1 MFDLL
6 GRLAVGHPRKVLL
19 VWLSLAAVLTAIAPC
34 WETNSQDDDV
44 RFLPESYPSV
54 RAYRVLEHAFPKDTC
69 ICKAVFALER
79 GDGPLTSADF
89 ALVDRMAEAL
99 KQMDDNEPDLKIAP
113 GILTHRDPMLGS
125 RLTSADRQCTLI
137 QLPLDMP
144 FMALQVQ
151 VTVDRAFTALNA
163 ILAEVNDPNLKLYL
177 TGPAGFGRDLVKATS
192 DSLDHT
198 TIATVLLVIV
208 VLLLIYRAPGM
219 AMIPLITIGIAAWVA
234 VKVLALV
241 TLIPGVHLVN
251 ISQVFAIVIL
261 FGAGTDY
268 CLFLISRYREEL
280 EYGESVPAAVGRG
293 LRSVGGALAASAG
306 TVICGLGMMGFAE
319 FGKIRCAGPVIAL
332 ALAIGLVAALT
343 LTPALLKLSGR
354 RAFWPRTVQRRLPG
368 VQRRTLWDAIS
379 RVVVRRPAV
388 VWALSLAVLVPP
400 ALVGLSV
407 VPTFKPTGDLNPSSD
422 SIVGLQAVQSRFT
435 AGETGP
441 ISVLLV
447 ADFDWNTPQGREV
460 IAFLSRGFAY
470 LDNVAEVRSLTQPL
484 GRPQP
489 ELVQDSPPQPERS
502 SKLGKWFRQRVEG
515 LAEQIR
521 AEVRRRYTAAPP
533 PEPGQPQQYYARIEV
548 VTHSDPFDN
557 ASIHTLEQIETWVHG
572 LLPLRPDL
580 MAGVRAE
587 CHGVTAHTRDMAVV
601 VAGDRARVNN
611 LVLLGIFVILIVLVR
626 NWWLAAYLLV
636 TVLLSYFATLGL
648 TALFAS
654 HWAGRPLGAIEWRVP
669 FFLFTI
675 LVAIGEDYNILLIT
689 RIFQERKRYGDT
701 EGVRR
706 GLSYTGGTITACGI
720 IMAGT
725 FSTLMLGNLGTLIQ
739 IGFALAVG
747 VLIDTLI
754 VRPFLVPAFLMMV
767 WRRHEE
773 PTLLRLATPISAP
786 AVPLR
791 RAG

>member
-19 VWLSLAAVLTAIAPC
+19 VWLSLAVLLTAIAPC
-34 WETNSQDDDV
+34 WETSSQDDDV
-44 RFLPESYPSV
+44 RFLPDTYPSV
-54 RAYRVLEHAFPKDTC
+54 RAYHLLERAFPKDTC
-69 ICKAVFALER
+69 VCKAVFALER
-79 GDGPLTSADF
+79 SNGPLTADDY
-89 ALVDRMAEAL
+89 ALVDRMAQAL
-99 KQMDDNEPDLKIAP
+99 KQLDDDQPDLKIAP
-113 GILTHRDPMLGS
+113 GILTHSDPMLGS

-151 VTVDRAFTALNA
+151 VTVDRAFDLLQAM
-163 ILAEVNDPNLKLYL
+163 LAEAHDPHLKLYL

-219 AMIPLITIGIAAWVA
+219 AMIPLLTIGIAAWVA

-268 CLFLISRYREEL
+268 CLFLIARYREEL
-280 EYGESVPAAVGRG
+280 EAGESGPMAVRRG
-293 LRSVGGALAASAG
+293 LGSVGGALAASAG

-332 ALAIGLVAALT
+332 ALAIGLAAALT

-354 RAFWPRTVQRRLPG
+354 RAFWPRTVERRLPG

-379 RVVVRRPAV
+379 RVVVRRPLLLLS
-388 VWALSLAVLVPP
+388 LSLAVLIPP

-422 SIVGLQAVQSRFT
+422 SIVGLNAVQSRFT

-441 ISVLLV
+441 ISVLLI

-460 IAFLSRGFAY
+460 IAFLSRGFSY

-489 ELVQDSPPQPERS
+489 ELVQDPPPQPQRQ
-502 SKLGKWFRQRVEG
+502 SKLGQWFRQRVEG

-521 AEVRRRYTAAPP
+521 VEVRKRYTSAPP

-548 VTHSDPFDN
+548 VTRSDPFDQE
-557 ASIHTLEQIETWVHG
+557 SIRTLEQIETWVHQ

-580 MAGVRAE
+580 MSGVRAE

-611 LVLLGIFVILIVLVR
+611 LVLLGIFLILMVLVR

-636 TVLLSYFATLGL
+636 TVLLSYYATLGL

-654 HWAGRPLGAIEWRVP
+654 HWAGRPLGPIEWRVP

-689 RIFQERKRYGDT
+689 RIFQERKRHGDS

-754 VRPFLVPAFLMMV
+754 VRPFLVPAFLMLV
-767 WRRHEE
+767 WRRPEE
-773 PTLLRLATPISAP
+773 PTILRLATPISTP